1 MGVTHLNRSFFA
13 MKPPFL
19 NTRQG
24 IEESSSKSK
33 TAQNTIGDDNHH
45 IGMVNMT
52 HICIIKFNIKMIS
65 RNSKP

>member
-1 MGVTHLNRSFFA
+1 MGVTHLNRPFFA
-13 MKPPFL
+13 VKPPFL
-19 NTRQG
+19 NARQES
-24 IEESSSKSK
+24 EESSSRSK
-33 TAQNTIGDDNHH
+33 TAQNTIGDDNHN